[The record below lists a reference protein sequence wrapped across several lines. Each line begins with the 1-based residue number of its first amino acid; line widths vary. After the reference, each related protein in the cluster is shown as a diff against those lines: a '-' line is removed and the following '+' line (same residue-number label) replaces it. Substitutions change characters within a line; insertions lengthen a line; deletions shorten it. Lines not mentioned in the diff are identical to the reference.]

1 MAQPFRLSRGG
12 RIDRTRPIVFEF
24 NGKPVH
30 GYAGDTVASAL
41 IANGIH
47 LVGRSF
53 KYHRPR
59 GILSHGPDEPSA
71 LLSVDRGPGRTDPN
85 NRASVVEARSGLRT
99 ASQNHWP
106 SLEFD
111 VGAVN
116 DLLSPVFVAGFYY
129 KTFMWPRKFWDRVYE
144 PFIRAAAG
152 LGKAPTQADPDRYA
166 NRHAHCDV
174 LVVGAGPAGL
184 AAALAAARTGKRVI
198 LADEGAEPGGSLL
211 HDTTSQIDGRPAA
224 SWLAETLADLDAREN
239 VILLSRT
246 TAFGYYNHNH
256 VAMTERVTDHLPS
269 AAGQAPASACGRCAP
284 SRWCSPADRTSVR
297 SSSPTTTGRAS
308 CSPRAYGSS
317 STATAWR
324 RAASS
329 SSPRAAPPPTK
340 PRSMRGL
347 RASTSPSSI
356 CAWRR
361 IAGRSWRSCAR
372 PGPKC

>member
-30 GYAGDTVASAL
+30 GFAGDTVASAL
-41 IANGIH
+41 LANGIH

-71 LLSVDRGPGRTDPN
+71 LLSVDRGPGRIDPN

-99 ASQNHWP
+99 TSQNHWP

-152 LGKAPTQADPDRYA
+152 LGKAPTVADPDRYA

-174 LVVGAGPAGL
+174 L
-184 AAALAAARTGKRVI
+184 
-198 LADEGAEPGGSLL
+198 
-211 HDTTSQIDGRPAA
+211 
-224 SWLAETLADLDAREN
+224 
-239 VILLSRT
+239 
-246 TAFGYYNHNH
+246 
-256 VAMTERVTDHLPS
+256 
-269 AAGQAPASACGRCAP
+269 
-284 SRWCSPADRTSVR
+284 
-297 SSSPTTTGRAS
+297 
-308 CSPRAYGSS
+308 
-317 STATAWR
+317 
-324 RAASS
+324 
-329 SSPRAAPPPTK
+329 
-340 PRSMRGL
+340 
-347 RASTSPSSI
+347 
-356 CAWRR
+356 
-361 IAGRSWRSCAR
+361 
-372 PGPKC
+372 